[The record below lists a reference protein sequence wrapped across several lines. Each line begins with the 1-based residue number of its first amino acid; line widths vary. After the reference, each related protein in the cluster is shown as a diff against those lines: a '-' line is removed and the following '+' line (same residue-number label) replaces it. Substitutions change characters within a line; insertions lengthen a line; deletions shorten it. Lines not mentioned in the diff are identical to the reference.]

1 MQPFVRRSSA
11 GVAFAI
17 GLLIAAPAFAAGMA
31 VIETVAP
38 LSEQSEDAV
47 KAAVMTAVETATRG
61 AQAMGLP
68 EVALKGV
75 RVLPEMVIIQIL
87 ATTSGA
93 AGRDPDDQKVPP
105 QPGEGPK
112 VPPQPGEGPNVKH
125 RL

>member
-1 MQPFVRRSSA
+1 MQTFLRRGIA
-11 GVAFAI
+11 GALFAI
-17 GLLIAAPAFAAGMA
+17 GLVIAAPAFAASMA

-38 LSEQSEDAV
+38 LNEQSEEAV

-105 QPGEGPK
+105 QPGEGP
-112 VPPQPGEGPNVKH
+112 NVKH

>member
-1 MQPFVRRSSA
+1 MQSFLRRSIA
-11 GVAFAI
+11 GALFAM
-17 GLLIAAPAFAAGMA
+17 GLLIAAPVFAASMA

-38 LSEQSEDAV
+38 LNEQSEEAV

-87 ATTSGA
+87 ATTPGSG
-93 AGRDPDDQKVPP
+93 GTEPNEEPT
-105 QPGEGPK
+105 
-112 VPPQPGEGPNVKH
+112 PPQPGEGPNVKH